1 LYGSLCQKTQTKDQ
15 KHMRNIRKV
24 VAALGV
30 SVVASLATSSVALA
44 ESASGSG
51 ATFPQNFLAN
61 ATVNYNAKTG
71 HNVTYANP
79 GGGSTKGKSDF
90 KANLTDFGGSD
101 SAVTSTQAATFD
113 WVYVPYVGGAISVA
127 YRLDEIKGATL
138 SLSSATVNGIFTGLI
153 TKWNDSNIA
162 ADMRANPAWSN
173 SQKKSDLKGAQAQ
186 WQPVGPFAAQVTV
199 SLIPSTLKSVKGKKV
214 EIVDATAKKTIG
226 TATVGTKGE
235 LALNVKGLNDKSTYD
250 VKVNG
255 KTIAK
260 YKRVSVTLPDK
271 DITVVYRS
279 DGSGTTNNF
288 TNFLREYANNAWTT
302 NDSFTTAMPGGSAK
316 VASYGSRFQGQSGS
330 ANVSNYIA
338 DNSGTIGFTEV
349 SFVTDSA
356 RAAKGMQSALIKNAA
371 GIYVAPTAASAASMI
386 AGATVDAKGFV
397 TFDYKQASNK
407 TGYPIVAITYLLGKT
422 AKSAKNAV
430 VADFA
435 KWMIN
440 DYGPT
445 AADALGYAPL
455 AGAIKTAALAQ
466 AAKVNSK

>member
-1 LYGSLCQKTQTKDQ
+1 
-15 KHMRNIRKV
+15 MRNIRKV
-24 VAALGV
+24 VAAIGV

-61 ATVNYNAKTG
+61 ATVNFNAKTG

-101 SAVTSTQAATFD
+101 SAVTSAQAASFD
-113 WVYVPYVGGAISVA
+113 WVYVPYVGGAISIA

-138 SLSSATVNGIFTGLI
+138 SLSATTVNRIFAGLV

-162 ADMRANPAWSN
+162 ADMRANPAWAN

-186 WQPVGPFAAQVTV
+186 WQPVGPYAAQVSV

-214 EIVDATAKKTIG
+214 EVIDSKTKKAIG
-226 TATVGTKGE
+226 TTTVGSKGE
-235 LALNVKGLNDKSTYD
+235 LAVNVKGLNDKSTYE

-260 YKRVSVTLPDK
+260 YNRVNVTLPDK

-302 NDSFTTAMPGGSAK
+302 NDSFTTAIPGGSSK
-316 VASYGSRFQGQSGS
+316 VASFGSRFQGQSGS

-338 DNSGTIGFTEV
+338 DNNGTIGFTEV

-371 GIYVAPTAASAASMI
+371 GIYVAPTAAAAASMI
-386 AGATVDAKGFV
+386 AGATVDAQGFV

-407 TGYPIVAITYLLGKT
+407 TGYPIVAVTYLLGKT

-466 AAKVNSK
+466 VAQVNSK

>member
-1 LYGSLCQKTQTKDQ
+1 MVCIVNMTKTKEQ

-24 VAALGV
+24 VAAIGV
-30 SVVASLATSSVALA
+30 SVVATLATTSVALA
-44 ESASGSG
+44 ESANGSG

-71 HNVTYANP
+71 DNVTYANP
-79 GGGSTKGKSDF
+79 GGGSSKGKADF
-90 KANLTDFGGSD
+90 KSGLTDFGGSD
-101 SAVTSTQAATFD
+101 SAVTAAQAASFD
-113 WVYVPYVGGAISVA
+113 WVYVPYVGGAIAVA

-138 SLSSATVNGIFTGLI
+138 SLSATTVNGIFAGLI

-162 ADMRANPAWSN
+162 ADMRANPAWAN
-173 SQKKSDLKGAQAQ
+173 SQKKSDLKGAAAQ

-199 SLIPSTLKSVKGKKV
+199 SLQPSVLKSVKGKKV
-214 EIVDATAKKTIG
+214 ELIDSKDKKVVATAVI
-226 TATVGTKGE
+226 GTKGE
-235 LALNVKGLNDKSTYD
+235 IALSAKGLNDKSTYE

-260 YKRVSVTLPDK
+260 YTRVNVTLPDK
-271 DITVVYRS
+271 NITVVYRS

-288 TNFLREYANNAWTT
+288 TNFMKEYANKDWVT
-302 NDSFTTAMPGGSAK
+302 NDAFTSAIPGGTSK
-316 VASYGSRFQGQSGS
+316 VSSFGSRFQGQSGS

-338 DNSGTIGFTEV
+338 DNNGSIGYTEV
-349 SFVTDSA
+349 SFVVDPT

-371 GIYVAPTAASAASMI
+371 GIYTAPTAAAAASMI
-386 AGATVDAKGFV
+386 AGSKIDEKGFV
-397 TFDYKQASNK
+397 TFDYKQTKNQ
-407 TGYPIVAITYLLGKT
+407 TGYPVVAVTYLLGKT

-440 DYGPT
+440 EYGPT

-455 AGAIKTAALAQ
+455 AGAIKTSALAQ
-466 AAKVNSK
+466 AAKINSK

>member
-1 LYGSLCQKTQTKDQ
+1 
-15 KHMRNIRKV
+15 MRNIRKV
-24 VAALGV
+24 VAAIGV

-61 ATVNYNAKTG
+61 ATVNFNAKTG

-101 SAVTSTQAATFD
+101 SAVTAAQAASFD

-138 SLSSATVNGIFTGLI
+138 SLSSATVNGIFAGLI

-214 EIVDATAKKTIG
+214 EVIDAGTKKAIG
-226 TATVGTKGE
+226 TATVGGKGE
-235 LALNVKGLNDKSTYD
+235 LALNVKGLNDKSTYE

-288 TNFLREYANNAWTT
+288 TNFLREYASNAWTT
-302 NDSFTTAMPGGSAK
+302 NDSFTTAIPGGSSK
-316 VASYGSRFQGQSGS
+316 VASFGSRFQGQSGS

-338 DNSGTIGFTEV
+338 DNNGTIGFTEV

-371 GIYVAPTAASAASMI
+371 GIYTAPTAATAASMI
-386 AGATVDAKGFV
+386 AGATVDAQGFV
-397 TFDYKQASNK
+397 TFDYKQANNK
-407 TGYPIVAITYLLGKT
+407 TGYPIVAVTYLLGKT
-422 AKSAKNAV
+422 AKSAKNAL
-430 VADFA
+430 VAEFA
-435 KWMIN
+435 TWMIN
-440 DYGPT
+440 DYGP
-445 AADALGYAPL
+445 ASADALGYAPL

-466 AAKVNSK
+466 VAKINSK

>member
-1 LYGSLCQKTQTKDQ
+1 
-15 KHMRNIRKV
+15 MRNIRKV
-24 VAALGV
+24 VAAIGV

-101 SAVTSTQAATFD
+101 SAVTSTQAAAFD

-138 SLSSATVNGIFTGLI
+138 SLSSATVNGIFAGLI
-153 TKWNDSNIA
+153 TKWNDTNIA

-214 EIVDATAKKTIG
+214 EVVDAGTKKAVG
-226 TATVGTKGE
+226 TATVGAKGE
-235 LALNVKGLNDKSTYD
+235 LAVNVKGLNDKSTYE

-288 TNFLREYANNAWTT
+288 TNFLKMYANEAWTT
-302 NDSFTTAMPGGSAK
+302 NDSFTTAIPGGSSK

-338 DNSGTIGFTEV
+338 DNNGTIGFTEV

-371 GIYVAPTAASAASMI
+371 GIYTAPTAAAAASMI
-386 AGATVDAKGFV
+386 GGATIDAKGFV
-397 TFDYKQASNK
+397 TFDYKQANNK
-407 TGYPIVAITYLLGKT
+407 TAYPIVAVTYLLGKT
-422 AKSAKNAV
+422 AKSAKNAI

-435 KWMIN
+435 KWMID
-440 DYGPT
+440 DYGP
-445 AADALGYAPL
+445 ASADALGYAPL

-466 AAKVNSK
+466 VAKVNSK

>member
-1 LYGSLCQKTQTKDQ
+1 
-15 KHMRNIRKV
+15 MRNIRKV
-24 VAALGV
+24 VAAIGV

-101 SAVTSTQAATFD
+101 SAVTSTQAASFD

-138 SLSSATVNGIFTGLI
+138 SLSSATVNGIFGGLI

-162 ADMRANPAWSN
+162 ADMRANPAWAN
-173 SQKKSDLKGAQAQ
+173 TQKKSGLKGAQAQ
-186 WQPVGPFAAQVTV
+186 WQPVGPYAAQVTV

-214 EIVDATAKKTIG
+214 EVVDAKAKKTIG
-226 TATVGTKGE
+226 TTVVGSKGE
-235 LALNVKGLNDKSTYD
+235 LAVNVKGLNDKSTYE
-250 VKVNG
+250 VKVDG

-260 YKRVSVTLPDK
+260 YNRVNVTLPDK
-271 DITVVYRS
+271 NITVVYRS

-288 TNFLREYANNAWTT
+288 TNFLKEYTNKDWTT
-302 NDSFTTAMPGGSAK
+302 NDSFTTAIPGGSAK
-316 VASYGSRFQGQSGS
+316 IASFGSRFQGQSGS

-338 DNSGTIGFTEV
+338 DNNGTIGFTEV

-371 GIYVAPTAASAASMI
+371 GIYTAPTAASAASMI
-386 AGATVDAKGFV
+386 GGAAIDAKGFV
-397 TFDYKQASNK
+397 TFDYKQANNK
-407 TGYPIVAITYLLGKT
+407 TAYPIVAVTYLLGKT

-466 AAKVNSK
+466 AAQINSK

>member
-1 LYGSLCQKTQTKDQ
+1 
-15 KHMRNIRKV
+15 
-24 VAALGV
+24 
-30 SVVASLATSSVALA
+30 
-44 ESASGSG
+44 
-51 ATFPQNFLAN
+51 
-61 ATVNYNAKTG
+61 VNYNAKTG
-71 HNVTYANP
+71 DNVTYANP

-90 KANLTDFGGSD
+90 KANLTDFGGTD
-101 SAVTSTQAATFD
+101 SAVTAAQAASFD

-138 SLSSATVNGIFTGLI
+138 SLSSATVNGIFAGLI

-214 EIVDATAKKTIG
+214 EVIDSGTKKAIG
-226 TATVGTKGE
+226 TATVGSKGE
-235 LALNVKGLNDKSTYD
+235 LALNVRGLNDKSTYE

-260 YKRVSVTLPDK
+260 YKRVNVTLPDRN
-271 DITVVYRS
+271 ITVVYRS

-302 NDSFTTAMPGGSAK
+302 NDSFTTAIPGGSSK
-316 VASYGSRFQGQSGS
+316 VASFGSRFQGQSGS

-338 DNSGTIGFTEV
+338 DNNGTIGYTEV

-356 RAAKGMQSALIKNAA
+356 RAAKGMQSALIKNAG
-371 GIYVAPTAASAASMI
+371 GIYTAPTAASASSMI
-386 AGATVDAKGFV
+386 AGATIDAQGFV
-397 TFDYKQASNK
+397 TFNYKQANNK
-407 TGYPIVAITYLLGKT
+407 TAYPIVAITYLLGKT

-455 AGAIKTAALAQ
+455 SGAIKTAALAQ
-466 AAKVNSK
+466 AAKINSK

>member
-1 LYGSLCQKTQTKDQ
+1 
-15 KHMRNIRKV
+15 MRNIRKV
-24 VAALGV
+24 VATVGV
-30 SVVASLATSSVALA
+30 AIVASLATSSVALA

-101 SAVTSTQAATFD
+101 SAVTAAQAASFD

-138 SLSSATVNGIFTGLI
+138 SLSAATVNGIFGGLI

-162 ADMRANPAWSN
+162 ADMRANPAWAN
-173 SQKKSDLKGAQAQ
+173 TQKKSGLKGAQAQ

-214 EIVDATAKKTIG
+214 EVVDAKAKKTIG
-226 TATVGTKGE
+226 TAVVGSKGE
-235 LALNVKGLNDKSTYD
+235 LALNVKGLNDKSTYE

-260 YKRVSVTLPDK
+260 YNRVNVTLPDRN
-271 DITVVYRS
+271 ITVVYRS

-288 TNFLREYANNAWTT
+288 TNFLKEYANKDWTT
-302 NDSFTTAMPGGSAK
+302 NDSFTTAIPGGSSR
-316 VASYGSRFQGQSGS
+316 VSSFGSRFQGQSGS

-338 DNSGTIGFTEV
+338 DNNGTIGFTEV
-349 SFVTDSA
+349 SFVTDST

-371 GIYVAPTAASAASMI
+371 GIYTAPTAASAASMI
-386 AGATVDAKGFV
+386 GGSKIDAQGFV

-407 TGYPIVAITYLLGKT
+407 TAYPIVAVTYLLGKT

-445 AADALGYAPL
+445 SADALGYAPL

-466 AAKVNSK
+466 VAKVNSK

>member
-1 LYGSLCQKTQTKDQ
+1 
-15 KHMRNIRKV
+15 MRNIRKG
-24 VAALGV
+24 VAAIGV

-71 HNVTYANP
+71 DNVTYANP

-90 KANLTDFGGSD
+90 KASLTDFGGSD
-101 SAVTSTQAATFD
+101 SAVTAAQAASFD

-214 EIVDATAKKTIG
+214 EVVDATAKKTIG

-235 LALNVKGLNDKSTYD
+235 LAVNVKGLNDKSTYD

-255 KTIAK
+255 KTVAK

-338 DNSGTIGFTEV
+338 DNNGTIGFTEV

-371 GIYVAPTAASAASMI
+371 GIYTAPTAASAASMI
-386 AGATVDAKGFV
+386 GGAQIDAQGFV
-397 TFDYKQASNK
+397 TFDYKQAKNK
-407 TGYPIVAITYLLGKT
+407 TAYPIVAVTYLLGKT
-422 AKSAKNAV
+422 AKSAKNAL

-466 AAKVNSK
+466 VAKINSK

>member
-1 LYGSLCQKTQTKDQ
+1 
-15 KHMRNIRKV
+15 MRNIRKV
-24 VAALGV
+24 VAAIGV

-71 HNVTYANP
+71 DNVTYANP

-101 SAVTSTQAATFD
+101 SAVTAAQAASFD

-138 SLSSATVNGIFTGLI
+138 SLSSATVNGIFAGLI

-214 EIVDATAKKTIG
+214 EVVDATAKKTIG

-235 LALNVKGLNDKSTYD
+235 LAVNVRGLNDKSTYD

-338 DNSGTIGFTEV
+338 DNNGTIGFTEV

-371 GIYVAPTAASAASMI
+371 GIYTAPTAASAASMI
-386 AGATVDAKGFV
+386 GGAQIDAQGFV
-397 TFDYKQASNK
+397 TFDYKQAKNR
-407 TGYPIVAITYLLGKT
+407 TAYPIVAVTYLLGKT
-422 AKSAKNAV
+422 AKSAKNAL

-445 AADALGYAPL
+445 SADALGYAPL

-466 AAKVNSK
+466 VAKINSK

>member
-1 LYGSLCQKTQTKDQ
+1 
-15 KHMRNIRKV
+15 MRNIRKV
-24 VAALGV
+24 VAAIGV

-101 SAVTSTQAATFD
+101 SAVTSTQAAAFD

-138 SLSSATVNGIFTGLI
+138 SLSSATVNGIFAGLI
-153 TKWNDSNIA
+153 TKWNDTNIA

-214 EIVDATAKKTIG
+214 EVVDAGTKKAVG
-226 TATVGTKGE
+226 TATVGAKGE
-235 LALNVKGLNDKSTYD
+235 LAVNVKGLNDKSTYE

-288 TNFLREYANNAWTT
+288 TNFLKMYANEAWTT
-302 NDSFTTAMPGGSAK
+302 NDSFTTAIPGGSSK

-338 DNSGTIGFTEV
+338 DNNGTIGFTEV

-371 GIYVAPTAASAASMI
+371 GIYTAPTAAAAASMI
-386 AGATVDAKGFV
+386 GGATIDAKGFV
-397 TFDYKQASNK
+397 TFDYKQANNK
-407 TGYPIVAITYLLGKT
+407 TGYPIVAVTYLLGKT
-422 AKSAKNAV
+422 AKSAKNAI

-435 KWMIN
+435 KWMID
-440 DYGPT
+440 DYGP
-445 AADALGYAPL
+445 ASADALGYAPL

-466 AAKVNSK
+466 VAKVNSK

>member
-1 LYGSLCQKTQTKDQ
+1 
-15 KHMRNIRKV
+15 
-24 VAALGV
+24 
-30 SVVASLATSSVALA
+30 
-44 ESASGSG
+44 
-51 ATFPQNFLAN
+51 
-61 ATVNYNAKTG
+61 
-71 HNVTYANP
+71 
-79 GGGSTKGKSDF
+79 
-90 KANLTDFGGSD
+90 
-101 SAVTSTQAATFD
+101 
-113 WVYVPYVGGAISVA
+113 VA

-138 SLSSATVNGIFTGLI
+138 SLSSATVNGIFAGLI

-214 EIVDATAKKTIG
+214 EVIDSKTKKAIG
-226 TATVGTKGE
+226 TTTVGSKGE
-235 LALNVKGLNDKSTYD
+235 LAVNVKGLNDKSTYE

-260 YKRVSVTLPDK
+260 YTRVNVTLPDK
-271 DITVVYRS
+271 GITVVYRS

-288 TNFLREYANNAWTT
+288 TNFLKNYANEAWTT
-302 NDSFTTAMPGGSAK
+302 NDSFTTAIPGGSAK
-316 VASYGSRFQGQSGS
+316 VASFGSRFQGQSGS

-338 DNSGTIGFTEV
+338 DNNGTIGFTEV

-371 GIYVAPTAASAASMI
+371 GIYTAPTAAAAASMI
-386 AGATVDAKGFV
+386 GGAKIDAQGFV
-397 TFDYKQASNK
+397 TFDYKQAKNA
-407 TGYPIVAITYLLGKT
+407 TAYPIVAVTYLLGKT
-422 AKSAKNAV
+422 AKSAKNAL

-466 AAKVNSK
+466 AAKINSK

>member
-1 LYGSLCQKTQTKDQ
+1 LYGRDCQKNQTKEQ

-24 VAALGV
+24 VAAIGV
-30 SVVASLATSSVALA
+30 SVVATFATTSVALA

-101 SAVTSTQAATFD
+101 SAVTAAQAASFD

-138 SLSSATVNGIFTGLI
+138 SLSATTVNGIFGGLI

-162 ADMRANPAWSN
+162 ADMRANPAWAN
-173 SQKKSDLKGAQAQ
+173 SQKKSGLKGAQAQ

-199 SLIPSTLKSVKGKKV
+199 TMIPSTLKSVKGKRV
-214 EIVDATAKKTIG
+214 EVVDAKAKKTIG
-226 TATVGTKGE
+226 TAVVGSKGE
-235 LALNVKGLNDKSTYD
+235 LALNVRGLNDKSTYE

-260 YKRVSVTLPDK
+260 YNRVNVTLPDRN
-271 DITVVYRS
+271 ITVVYRS

-288 TNFLREYANNAWTT
+288 TNFLKEYANKDWTT
-302 NDSFTTAMPGGSAK
+302 NDSFTTAIPGGSSR
-316 VASYGSRFQGQSGS
+316 VASFGSRFQGQSGS

-338 DNSGTIGFTEV
+338 DNNGTIGYTEV
-349 SFVTDSA
+349 AFVTDSA

-371 GIYVAPTAASAASMI
+371 GIYTAPTAASAASMLGGSKI
-386 AGATVDAKGFV
+386 DAQGFV
-397 TFDYKQASNK
+397 TFDYKQVKNK
-407 TGYPIVAITYLLGKT
+407 TAYPIVAVTYLLGKT
-422 AKSAKNAV
+422 AKSAKNAI

-440 DYGPT
+440 EYGPSS
-445 AADALGYAPL
+445 ADALGYAPL
-455 AGAIKTAALAQ
+455 AGPIKTAALAQ
-466 AAKVNSK
+466 VAKVNSK

>member
-1 LYGSLCQKTQTKDQ
+1 
-15 KHMRNIRKV
+15 MRNIRKV
-24 VAALGV
+24 VAAIGV

-61 ATVNYNAKTG
+61 ATVNFNAKTG

-101 SAVTSTQAATFD
+101 SAVTAAQAAAFD
-113 WVYVPYVGGAISVA
+113 WVYVPYVGGAISIA

-138 SLSSATVNGIFTGLI
+138 SLSSATVNGIFSGLI

-214 EIVDATAKKTIG
+214 EVIDSGTKKAIG
-226 TATVGTKGE
+226 TATVGSKGE
-235 LALNVKGLNDKSTYD
+235 LALNVRGLNDKSTYE

-260 YKRVSVTLPDK
+260 YKRVNVTLPDR

-302 NDSFTTAMPGGSAK
+302 NDSFSTAIPGGSAK
-316 VASYGSRFQGQSGS
+316 IASFGSRYQGQSGS
-330 ANVSNYIA
+330 ANLSNYIA
-338 DNSGTIGFTEV
+338 DNNGTIGFTEV

-371 GIYVAPTAASAASMI
+371 GIYTAPTAASAASMI
-386 AGATVDAKGFV
+386 SGATIDAQGFV
-397 TFDYKQASNK
+397 TFDYKQARNR
-407 TGYPIVAITYLLGKT
+407 TAYPIVAITYLLGKT
-422 AKSAKNAV
+422 AKSSKNAV
-430 VADFA
+430 VAEFA
-435 KWMIN
+435 TWMIN

-466 AAKVNSK
+466 AAKINSK

>member
-1 LYGSLCQKTQTKDQ
+1 
-15 KHMRNIRKV
+15 MRNIRKV
-24 VAALGV
+24 VAAIGV

-71 HNVTYANP
+71 DNVTYANP

-90 KANLTDFGGSD
+90 KANLTDFGGTD
-101 SAVTSTQAATFD
+101 SAVTAAQAASFD

-138 SLSSATVNGIFTGLI
+138 SLSSATVNGIFAGLI

-214 EIVDATAKKTIG
+214 EVIDSGTKKAIG
-226 TATVGTKGE
+226 TATVGSKGE
-235 LALNVKGLNDKSTYD
+235 LALNVRGLNDKSTYE

-260 YKRVSVTLPDK
+260 YKRVNVTLPDRN
-271 DITVVYRS
+271 ITVVYRS

-316 VASYGSRFQGQSGS
+316 VASFGSRFQGQSGS

-338 DNSGTIGFTEV
+338 DNNGTIGYTEV

-356 RAAKGMQSALIKNAA
+356 RAAKGMQSALIKNAG
-371 GIYVAPTAASAASMI
+371 GIYTAPTAASASSMI
-386 AGATVDAKGFV
+386 AGATIDAQGFV
-397 TFDYKQASNK
+397 TFNYKQANNK
-407 TGYPIVAITYLLGKT
+407 TAYPIVAITYLLGKT

-455 AGAIKTAALAQ
+455 SGAIKTAALAQ
-466 AAKVNSK
+466 AAKINSK

>member
-1 LYGSLCQKTQTKDQ
+1 
-15 KHMRNIRKV
+15 MRNIRKV
-24 VAALGV
+24 VAAIGV

-101 SAVTSTQAATFD
+101 SAVTAAQAASFD

-138 SLSSATVNGIFTGLI
+138 SLSSATVNGIFAGLI
-153 TKWNDSNIA
+153 TKWNDTNIA

-235 LALNVKGLNDKSTYD
+235 LAVNVKGLNDKATYD

-302 NDSFTTAMPGGSAK
+302 NDSFTTAIPGGSAK
-316 VASYGSRFQGQSGS
+316 VASFGSRFQGQSGS

-338 DNSGTIGFTEV
+338 DNNGTIGFTEV

-371 GIYVAPTAASAASMI
+371 GIYTAPTAASAASMI
-386 AGATVDAKGFV
+386 GGATIDAQGFV
-397 TFDYKQASNK
+397 TFDYKQANNK
-407 TGYPIVAITYLLGKT
+407 TAYPIVAVTYLLGKT
-422 AKSAKNAV
+422 AKSAKNAL
-430 VADFA
+430 VAEFA
-435 KWMIN
+435 TWMIN

-445 AADALGYAPL
+445 SADALGYAPL

-466 AAKVNSK
+466 VAQVNSK

>member
-1 LYGSLCQKTQTKDQ
+1 
-15 KHMRNIRKV
+15 MRNIRKV
-24 VAALGV
+24 VATVGV
-30 SVVASLATSSVALA
+30 AIVASLATSSVALA

-101 SAVTSTQAATFD
+101 SAVTAAQAASFD

-138 SLSSATVNGIFTGLI
+138 SLSAATVNGIFGGLI

-162 ADMRANPAWSN
+162 ADMRANPAWAN
-173 SQKKSDLKGAQAQ
+173 TQKKSDLKGAQAQ

-199 SLIPSTLKSVKGKKV
+199 SLIPSTLKSVKGKKI
-214 EIVDATAKKTIG
+214 EIIDAKAKKTIG
-226 TATVGTKGE
+226 TAVVGSKGE
-235 LALNVKGLNDKSTYD
+235 LALNVKGLNDKSTYE

-260 YKRVSVTLPDK
+260 YNRVNVTLPDRN
-271 DITVVYRS
+271 ITVVYRS

-288 TNFLREYANNAWTT
+288 TNFLKEYANKDWTT
-302 NDSFTTAMPGGSAK
+302 NDSFTTAIPGGSSR
-316 VASYGSRFQGQSGS
+316 VASFGSRFQGQSGS

-338 DNSGTIGFTEV
+338 DNNGTIGFTEV
-349 SFVTDSA
+349 SFVTDST

-371 GIYVAPTAASAASMI
+371 GIYTAPTAASAASMI
-386 AGATVDAKGFV
+386 GGSKIDAQGFV

-407 TGYPIVAITYLLGKT
+407 TAYPIVAVTYLLGKT

-445 AADALGYAPL
+445 SADALGYAPL

-466 AAKVNSK
+466 VAKVNSK

>member
-1 LYGSLCQKTQTKDQ
+1 
-15 KHMRNIRKV
+15 MRNIRKV
-24 VAALGV
+24 VAAIGV

-61 ATVNYNAKTG
+61 ATVNFNAKTG

-101 SAVTSTQAATFD
+101 SAVTAAQAASFD

-138 SLSSATVNGIFTGLI
+138 SLSSTTVNGIFSGLI

-214 EIVDATAKKTIG
+214 EVVDATAKKTVG

-235 LALNVKGLNDKSTYD
+235 LAVNVKGLNDKSTYD

-302 NDSFTTAMPGGSAK
+302 NDSFTTAIPGGSAK
-316 VASYGSRFQGQSGS
+316 VASFGSRFQGQSGS

-338 DNSGTIGFTEV
+338 DNNGTIGFTEV

-371 GIYVAPTAASAASMI
+371 GIYTAPTAAAAASMI
-386 AGATVDAKGFV
+386 AGATVDAQGFV

-407 TGYPIVAITYLLGKT
+407 TGYPIVAVTYLLGKT
-422 AKSAKNAV
+422 AKSAKNAL
-430 VADFA
+430 VAEFA
-435 KWMIN
+435 TWMIN

-466 AAKVNSK
+466 VAKVNSK

>member
-1 LYGSLCQKTQTKDQ
+1 
-15 KHMRNIRKV
+15 MRNIRKV
-24 VAALGV
+24 VAAIGV

-235 LALNVKGLNDKSTYD
+235 LAVNVKGLNDKSTYE

-260 YKRVSVTLPDK
+260 YNRVNVTLPDK

-302 NDSFTTAMPGGSAK
+302 NDSFTTAIPGGSAK

-407 TGYPIVAITYLLGKT
+407 TGYPIVAVTYLLGKT

-435 KWMIN
+435 KWMIE

-466 AAKVNSK
+466 VAQVNSK

>member
-1 LYGSLCQKTQTKDQ
+1 
-15 KHMRNIRKV
+15 
-24 VAALGV
+24 
-30 SVVASLATSSVALA
+30 
-44 ESASGSG
+44 
-51 ATFPQNFLAN
+51 
-61 ATVNYNAKTG
+61 
-71 HNVTYANP
+71 
-79 GGGSTKGKSDF
+79 
-90 KANLTDFGGSD
+90 
-101 SAVTSTQAATFD
+101 
-113 WVYVPYVGGAISVA
+113 
-127 YRLDEIKGATL
+127 
-138 SLSSATVNGIFTGLI
+138 VNGIFTGLI

-173 SQKKSDLKGAQAQ
+173 SLKKSGLKGAQAQ

-214 EIVDATAKKTIG
+214 EVVDATAKKTIG
-226 TATVGTKGE
+226 TATVGSKGE
-235 LALNVKGLNDKSTYD
+235 LAVNVKGLNDKSTYE

-260 YKRVSVTLPDK
+260 YNRVNVTLPDK

-302 NDSFTTAMPGGSAK
+302 NDSFTTAMPGGSSK

-338 DNSGTIGFTEV
+338 DNNGTIGFTEV

-371 GIYVAPTAASAASMI
+371 GIYTAPTAASAASMI
-386 AGATVDAKGFV
+386 GGAAIDAKGFV
-397 TFDYKQASNK
+397 TFDYKQANNK
-407 TGYPIVAITYLLGKT
+407 TAYPIVAVTYLLGKT

-466 AAKVNSK
+466 AAQINSK

>member
-1 LYGSLCQKTQTKDQ
+1 
-15 KHMRNIRKV
+15 MRNIRKV
-24 VAALGV
+24 VAAIGV

-61 ATVNYNAKTG
+61 VNYNAKTG

-101 SAVTSTQAATFD
+101 SAVTSAQAASFD

-138 SLSSATVNGIFTGLI
+138 SLSSATVNGIFAGLI
-153 TKWNDSNIA
+153 TKWNDTNIA

-214 EIVDATAKKTIG
+214 EVVDAGTKKAVG
-226 TATVGTKGE
+226 TATVGAKGE
-235 LALNVKGLNDKSTYD
+235 LAVNVKGLNDKSTYE

-288 TNFLREYANNAWTT
+288 TNFLKMYANEAWTT
-302 NDSFTTAMPGGSAK
+302 NDSFTTAIPGGSSK
-316 VASYGSRFQGQSGS
+316 VASFGSRYQGQSGS

-338 DNSGTIGFTEV
+338 DNNGTIGFTEV

-371 GIYVAPTAASAASMI
+371 GIYTAPTAAAAASMI
-386 AGATVDAKGFV
+386 GGATIDAKGFV
-397 TFDYKQASNK
+397 TFDYKQANNK
-407 TGYPIVAITYLLGKT
+407 TGYPIVAVTYLLGKT
-422 AKSAKNAV
+422 AKSAKNAI

-435 KWMIN
+435 KWMID
-440 DYGPT
+440 DYGP
-445 AADALGYAPL
+445 ASADALGYAPL

-466 AAKVNSK
+466 AAKINSK

>member
-1 LYGSLCQKTQTKDQ
+1 
-15 KHMRNIRKV
+15 MRNIRKV
-24 VAALGV
+24 VAAIGV

-61 ATVNYNAKTG
+61 ATVNFNAKTG

-101 SAVTSTQAATFD
+101 SAVTAAQAASFD

-138 SLSSATVNGIFTGLI
+138 SLSSATVNGIFAGLI

-214 EIVDATAKKTIG
+214 EVIDSKTKKAIG
-226 TATVGTKGE
+226 TTTVGSKGE

-260 YKRVSVTLPDK
+260 YTRVTVTLPDK
-271 DITVVYRS
+271 GITVVYRS

-338 DNSGTIGFTEV
+338 DNNGTIGFTEV

-407 TGYPIVAITYLLGKT
+407 TGYPIVAVTYLLGKT

-435 KWMIN
+435 KWMIE

-466 AAKVNSK
+466 VAQVNSK

>member
-1 LYGSLCQKTQTKDQ
+1 
-15 KHMRNIRKV
+15 MRNIRKV
-24 VAALGV
+24 VAAIGV

-71 HNVTYANP
+71 ENVTYANP

-101 SAVTSTQAATFD
+101 SAVTAAQAASFD

-138 SLSSATVNGIFTGLI
+138 SLSSATVNGIFAGLI

-214 EIVDATAKKTIG
+214 EVIDSKTKKAIG
-226 TATVGTKGE
+226 TTTVGSKGE
-235 LALNVKGLNDKSTYD
+235 LAVNVKGLNDKSTYE

-260 YKRVSVTLPDK
+260 YNRVNVTLPDK

-302 NDSFTTAMPGGSAK
+302 NDSFTTAIPGGSSK
-316 VASYGSRFQGQSGS
+316 VASFGSRFQGQSGS

-338 DNSGTIGFTEV
+338 DNNGTIGFTEV

-356 RAAKGMQSALIKNAA
+356 RAEKGMKSALIKNAA
-371 GIYVAPTAASAASMI
+371 GIYVAPTAAAAASMI
-386 AGATVDAKGFV
+386 AGATVDAQGFV

-407 TGYPIVAITYLLGKT
+407 TGYPVVAVTYLLGKT
-422 AKSAKNAV
+422 AKSAKNAL
-430 VADFA
+430 VAEFA
-435 KWMIN
+435 TWMIN

-445 AADALGYAPL
+445 SADALGYAPL

-466 AAKVNSK
+466 VAKVNSK

>member
-1 LYGSLCQKTQTKDQ
+1 
-15 KHMRNIRKV
+15 MRNIRKV
-24 VAALGV
+24 VAAIGV

-101 SAVTSTQAATFD
+101 SAVTSTQAASFD

-138 SLSSATVNGIFTGLI
+138 SLSSATVNGIFAGLI
-153 TKWNDSNIA
+153 TKWNDTNIA

-214 EIVDATAKKTIG
+214 EVVDAGTKKAVG
-226 TATVGTKGE
+226 TATVGAKGE
-235 LALNVKGLNDKSTYD
+235 LAVNVKGLDDKSTYE

-288 TNFLREYANNAWTT
+288 TNFLKMYANEAWTT
-302 NDSFTTAMPGGSAK
+302 NDSFTTAIPGGSSK
-316 VASYGSRFQGQSGS
+316 VASFGSRFQGQSGS

-338 DNSGTIGFTEV
+338 DNNGTIGFTEV

-371 GIYVAPTAASAASMI
+371 GIYTAPTAAAAASMI
-386 AGATVDAKGFV
+386 GGATIDAKGFV
-397 TFDYKQASNK
+397 TFDYKQANNK
-407 TGYPIVAITYLLGKT
+407 TVYPIVAVTYLLGKT
-422 AKSAKNAV
+422 AKSAKNAI

-440 DYGPT
+440 DYGP
-445 AADALGYAPL
+445 ASADALGYAPL

-466 AAKVNSK
+466 VAKVNSK